1 MNRLVRIL
9 GSKPFLIAASV
20 IVAYTLAG
28 FFLAPYLVRHYV
40 PKIVQEQLQKQA
52 VIGEVR
58 FNPYVLTFEVNDFR
72 MDEPDGQPI
81 VGFKRFFVDFEL
93 KSLFKWAWTFR
104 QVSLE
109 GPQVNAV
116 IDPDG
121 ALNLAQLAPPAAAP
135 PPPAADKDKGM
146 PRLIFEEI
154 VVDQG
159 QIDFTDRRYSTP
171 AAITFKPFTL
181 QMQNITT
188 LPGQEG
194 PKSITA
200 TSGEGETFRWTGHV
214 RLNPVAT
221 KGTLAV
227 ENLRTATLWEFA
239 RDAVNLEPPAGK
251 LTATAD
257 YSVDLG
263 GTEPQVTLANLAVTL
278 TGLVLKLHGGETA
291 FLEMPDLRLSNGRID
306 LTQQQVEVGKI
317 ALTGGRV
324 RLAVDENGTLNL
336 ERIAKASKAPALAA
350 PPVPGGAAKPWK
362 IHLAAFDLTGFALD
376 YQDASRTPGAK
387 AGIGAIKVDLKAE
400 AEAGGAETQLRVN
413 DIVVGLAGVQAGLA
427 DAPDPAVRIDKIG
440 IEGGA
445 YDFAANALT
454 VSKIG
459 IEGGGID
466 LQRQTDGAINLALLA
481 APPQKGAIAREREEA
496 AAEGHPFQ
504 FLAKAVTLSGFQ
516 VKFSDLTVK
525 PEAPIINL
533 EEMAVS
539 LANVDGKS
547 PMTFDVGLNVREGGQ
562 IKARGTVNPAET
574 AVETDIEVS
583 KLELAPF
590 QPYLSQAA
598 TVDLQSGTFSTHG
611 TLRHGIK
618 TAGARTTYQ
627 GRFRVGNLRVTEA
640 GQKQTLVGWRTLAS
654 DQLTVQLE
662 PNRLDI
668 GDLRVAMLTGKFII
682 EKNRSINLANVI
694 KPGAEPKKVET
705 PAPGRAVGT
714 ADPFPYRIRRVLVSE
729 GRVDFAD
736 LSLPTPFG
744 TKIHELKGI
753 VAGISSAKD
762 ARAQVELD
770 GRVDEYGIAKI
781 NGELNTADPKAF
793 TDISVVFRNVE
804 MSSLTPYSGK
814 FAGRKIDSGK
824 LSVNLK
830 YKVAQRQLA
839 GDNQIIVQR
848 LVLGEKVESPEAMD
862 LPLDLA
868 IALLEDSNGVIDLG
882 LPVKGDLDSPEFS
895 FGAVVWKAFVNLL
908 TKIVTSPFRALGAIL
923 PGGGG
928 EESFN
933 SVAFEP
939 GRPDV
944 PPPEKEK
951 LAKLGEALQ
960 KRPQLKL
967 VVQGRYNPETDLR
980 ELRTASLRRT
990 LAVSLGR
997 KLRRSAEPGP
1007 VDFGS
1012 SDTGKA
1018 LEAMFAE
1025 RFGSDALKALKDEQK
1040 AAEDKAKKE
1049 AAAKGAASAAE
1060 GEPRDPGQLAKT
1072 MFARLADAEPIGD
1085 PELTQLAD
1093 ARAQAIVAELSAAGQ
1108 IPAERIE
1115 VKPSAAVDEK
1125 DSVSAALTLEAG
1137 R

>member
-1 MNRLVRIL
+1 M
-9 GSKPFLIAASV
+9 
-20 IVAYTLAG
+20 
-28 FFLAPYLVRHYV
+28 
-40 PKIVQEQLQKQA
+40 
-52 VIGEVR
+52 
-58 FNPYVLTFEVNDFR
+58 
-72 MDEPDGQPI
+72 
-81 VGFKRFFVDFEL
+81 
-93 KSLFKWAWTFR
+93 
-104 QVSLE
+104 
-109 GPQVNAV
+109 
-116 IDPDG
+116 
-121 ALNLAQLAPPAAAP
+121 
-135 PPPAADKDKGM
+135 
-146 PRLIFEEI
+146 
-154 VVDQG
+154 
-159 QIDFTDRRYSTP
+159 
-171 AAITFKPFTL
+171 
-181 QMQNITT
+181 
-188 LPGQEG
+188 
-194 PKSITA
+194 
-200 TSGEGETFRWTGHV
+200 
-214 RLNPVAT
+214 
-221 KGTLAV
+221 
-227 ENLRTATLWEFA
+227 
-239 RDAVNLEPPAGK
+239 
-251 LTATAD
+251 
-257 YSVDLG
+257 
-263 GTEPQVTLANLAVTL
+263 
-278 TGLVLKLHGGETA
+278 
-291 FLEMPDLRLSNGRID
+291 
-306 LTQQQVEVGKI
+306 
-317 ALTGGRV
+317 
-324 RLAVDENGTLNL
+324 
-336 ERIAKASKAPALAA
+336 
-350 PPVPGGAAKPWK
+350 
-362 IHLAAFDLTGFALD
+362 
-376 YQDASRTPGAK
+376 
-387 AGIGAIKVDLKAE
+387 
-400 AEAGGAETQLRVN
+400 
-413 DIVVGLAGVQAGLA
+413 
-427 DAPDPAVRIDKIG
+427 
-440 IEGGA
+440 
-445 YDFAANALT
+445 
-454 VSKIG
+454 
-459 IEGGGID
+459 
-466 LQRQTDGAINLALLA
+466 
-481 APPQKGAIAREREEA
+481 
-496 AAEGHPFQ
+496 
-504 FLAKAVTLSGFQ
+504 
-516 VKFSDLTVK
+516 
-525 PEAPIINL
+525 
-533 EEMAVS
+533 
-539 LANVDGKS
+539 
-547 PMTFDVGLNVREGGQ
+547 
-562 IKARGTVNPAET
+562 
-574 AVETDIEVS
+574 
-583 KLELAPF
+583 
-590 QPYLSQAA
+590 
-598 TVDLQSGTFSTHG
+598 
-611 TLRHGIK
+611 
-618 TAGARTTYQ
+618 
-627 GRFRVGNLRVTEA
+627 
-640 GQKQTLVGWRTLAS
+640 
-654 DQLTVQLE
+654 QLE

-668 GDLRVAMLTGKFII
+668 GDLRVALLTGKFII

-705 PAPGRAVGT
+705 PAPGRAAGT

-839 GDNQIIVQR
+839 GDNQIIVER

-923 PGGGG
+923 PGGEG

-997 KLRRSAEPGP
+997 KLRRSSEPGP

-1012 SDTGKA
+1012 PDTGKA

-1115 VKPSAAVDEK
+1115 VKPSAAVDTK
-1125 DSVSAALTLEAG
+1125 DSVSAALNLEAG